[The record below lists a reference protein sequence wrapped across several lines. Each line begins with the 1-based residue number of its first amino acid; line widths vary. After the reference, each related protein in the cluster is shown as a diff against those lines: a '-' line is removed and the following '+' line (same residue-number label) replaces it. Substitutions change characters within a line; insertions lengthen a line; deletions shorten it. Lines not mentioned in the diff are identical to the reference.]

1 MWNFLFRWKQF
12 GSSQNST
19 DASKDGNVYDHYL
32 GNACRGADGILWFKV
47 KPLGMTNTILKKIIE
62 SEMSGV
68 TKFTMNVYQGRA
80 VP

>member
-1 MWNFLFRWKQF
+1 MDHHKTVQTLQRM
-12 GSSQNST
+12 
-19 DASKDGNVYDHYL
+19 GNVYDHYL

-62 SEMSGV
+62 SERSGV